1 MGTFLKAIVVVCILG
16 IVGILIVVMLP
27 DSPVQSAPPTADTPR
42 EAPSLIIA
50 TTPPE
55 PTPPPASEPPAVQ
68 PTGDTSSP
76 AFSIEEITA
85 ECDAGEGLAVSALP
99 LGADW
104 RTTERGVYNYSPV
117 TLVCEVGGSTDDL
130 TFEWSATDGDIQGSG
145 DSIVWTAPAY
155 GARVIVTVVVRN
167 SSGRTESAS
176 MTFRVATCD
185 CIFNRY

>member
-1 MGTFLKAIVVVCILG
+1 MGTFLKALAVVCILG

-27 DSPVQSAPPTADTPR
+27 DSPVQSAPSTADTPR
-42 EAPSLIIA
+42 EAPSLILA

-55 PTPPPASEPPAVQ
+55 PTTAPAPE
-68 PTGDTSSP
+68 PTGEPSSP
-76 AFSIEEITA
+76 AFWIEELTA
-85 ECDAGEGLAVSALP
+85 ECDESEDFAVSALP

-145 DSIVWTAPAY
+145 GSIVWTAPAY
-155 GARVIVTVVVRN
+155 GARVTVTVVVRN

-176 MTFRVATCD
+176 MTFRVATCE
-185 CIFNRY
+185 CVFKRY